1 MLFRK
6 AIPTSSGGND
16 LALER
21 LKNTLESKE
30 TIIIGAGAGLSTSAG
45 FAYSGERFHNA
56 FSDFEAKYGFHD
68 MYSGG
73 FIPITRW
80 KNIGHI
86 GADTSNSI
94 AMRMRHSVYN
104 ELYELVKD
112 KDYFILT
119 TNVDHCIQKAG
130 FEKNR
135 LFYTRRLWT
144 VSML

>member
-6 AIPTSSGGND
+6 AMPISSGSND
-16 LALER
+16 LVLER
-21 LKNTLESKE
+21 LKNTLESKG

-56 FSDFEAKYGFHD
+56 FSDFEATICIPAA
-68 MYSGG
+68 

-94 AMRMRHSVYN
+94 AMRMHRFP
-104 ELYELVKD
+104 
-112 KDYFILT
+112 FI
-119 TNVDHCIQKAG
+119 TNCM
-130 FEKNR
+130 N
-135 LFYTRRLWT
+135 W
-144 VSML
+144 